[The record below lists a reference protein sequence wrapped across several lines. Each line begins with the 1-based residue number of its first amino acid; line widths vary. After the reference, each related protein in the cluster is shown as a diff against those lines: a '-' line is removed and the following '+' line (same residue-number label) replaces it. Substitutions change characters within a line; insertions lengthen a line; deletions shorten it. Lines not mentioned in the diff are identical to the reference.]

1 MQRTKIEATQQVPNQ
16 YRSPKVPINKVR
28 GIHGDKVLD
37 CGVDKIS
44 ERELSFSTLCISFY
58 GFPHVPGTKIY
69 EHETTQVL
77 YNCSKIECS

>member
-28 GIHGDKVLD
+28 GIHGDKVLE

-44 ERELSFSTLCISFY
+44 ERELSFSTFV
-58 GFPHVPGTKIY
+58 FPFLASLMFLALRHM
-69 EHETTQVL
+69 TTRQL
-77 YNCSKIECS
+77 KYSITAQKIEGS